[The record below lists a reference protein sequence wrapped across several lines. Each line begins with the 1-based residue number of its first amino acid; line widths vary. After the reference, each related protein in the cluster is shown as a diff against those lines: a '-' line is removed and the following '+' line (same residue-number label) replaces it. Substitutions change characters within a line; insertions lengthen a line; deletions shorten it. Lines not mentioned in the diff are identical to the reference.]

1 MPIIVT
7 TSGPS
12 TDAVEVIPFVTTLGG
27 MSAAI
32 ADDIDDTTGEYSA
45 QIQQSVQSAIRY
57 CERFTFYF
65 NQTRDITFQT
75 VPGKQ
80 FYDATD
86 NPNIPTL
93 IHINAAWTE
102 DETGQRSGLMRAME
116 TDIELMSD
124 NSASR
129 GEPYAFTYFERKI
142 RIYPIP
148 DSRIFTIRLQVSP
161 YRLTQVTNDAQS
173 NAWFTEAYDLIKA
186 RAKYILAK
194 DTLKDAIV
202 AAEALND
209 FNDQL
214 DALQRETSSRGSRG
228 VIIATCF

>member
-1 MPIIVT
+1 MPILVT
-7 TSGPS
+7 TSGPIA
-12 TDAVEVIPFVTTLGG
+12 DIVAVDPFSGTLGT
-27 MSAAI
+27 MSSAI
-32 ADDIDDTTGEYSA
+32 ADDIDDTTGEYSS
-45 QIQQSVQSAIRY
+45 QIQKAIQAAIRY
-57 CERFTFYF
+57 SERFPFYF

-75 VPGKQ
+75 VPGRQ

-116 TDIELMSD
+116 NDVELMSD

-148 DSRIFTIRLQVSP
+148 DARIFTIRLQVSP
-161 YRLTQVTNDAQS
+161 YRLAPVTTDAES
-173 NAWFTEAYDLIKA
+173 NAWFTEAFDLIKA

-228 VIIATCF
+228 VIIASCF